1 MEISG
6 GKSRTVFNCRQM
18 SGIIFKKQTSKK
30 VKNSKKFTSDKVVI
44 ILKAMAFFNLS
55 TKNSNRGRELYTS
68 HLLGHSLF
76 SAVAWQ

>member
-1 MEISG
+1 MEENQEL
-6 GKSRTVFNCRQM
+6 FFDCRQM
-18 SGIIFKKQTSKK
+18 SGIIFKNQTMYSKK